1 MINFEVPSEHLLD
14 KVQLAVNFWNFMAK
28 ISCQKPT
35 DGNFKQQLFRIWQS
49 FAQYRE
55 GEFKKAMKTG
65 ISKAQNIETLNSLN
79 S

>member
-35 DGNFKQQLFRIWQS
+35 DGNFKQQLFRI
-49 FAQYRE
+49 
-55 GEFKKAMKTG
+55 
-65 ISKAQNIETLNSLN
+65 
-79 S
+79 